1 MKAPTGTVNETAYQ
15 MLDPTAELAAERR
28 ARRTPP
34 ARLEDVTIGLL
45 SISKERSSEFLDTIE
60 RLLTKREFAV
70 ARFSKAT
77 HTKPAPEAIV
87 QAIVERC
94 GVVVVGLA
102 D

>member
-1 MKAPTGTVNETAYQ
+1 MNSYQ
-15 MLDPTAELAAERR
+15 MLDPTAEMAPERR
-28 ARRTPP
+28 ARRAPP

-45 SISKERSSEFLDTIE
+45 SISKERSNEFLDTIE
-60 RLLTKREFAV
+60 RLLTQREFSV

-77 HTKPAPEAIV
+77 HTKPAPESVV
-87 QAIVERC
+87 QAIVETC

>member
-1 MKAPTGTVNETAYQ
+1 M
-15 MLDPTAELAAERR
+15 
-28 ARRTPP
+28 
-34 ARLEDVTIGLL
+34 TIGLL

-60 RLLTKREFAV
+60 RLLTQRGFRV
-70 ARFSKAT
+70 ARFTKPT
-77 HTKPAPEAIV
+77 HTKPAPEAVV

>member
-1 MKAPTGTVNETAYQ
+1 MNEASYN
-15 MLDPTAELAAERR
+15 MLDPTAELAPGRR

-45 SISKERSSEFLDTIE
+45 SISKERSNEFLDTVE

-70 ARFSKAT
+70 ARFTKAT
-77 HTKPAPEAIV
+77 HTKPAHESVV

>member
-1 MKAPTGTVNETAYQ
+1 MNAPTYQ
-15 MLDPTAELAAERR
+15 MLDPTAELSAQRR
-28 ARRTPP
+28 ARLSPT

-60 RLLTKREFAV
+60 RLLAARGLAV
-70 ARFSKAT
+70 ARFTKAT
-77 HTKPAPEAIV
+77 HTKPAPEPIV

-94 GVVVVGLA
+94 DVVVVGLA

>member
-1 MKAPTGTVNETAYQ
+1 MNQTTYH
-15 MLDPTAELAAERR
+15 MLDPTAELSPEKRVRR
-28 ARRTPP
+28 PPP

-70 ARFSKAT
+70 ARFTKGT
-77 HTKPAPEAIV
+77 HTKPAPESVV
-87 QAIVERC
+87 QAIVESC

>member
-1 MKAPTGTVNETAYQ
+1 
-15 MLDPTAELAAERR
+15 MLDPTAELSPERR

-45 SISKERSSEFLDTIE
+45 SISKERSNEFLDTIE
-60 RLLTKREFAV
+60 RLLTQREFSV

-77 HTKPAPEAIV
+77 HTKPAPESVV
-87 QAIVERC
+87 QAIVESC
-94 GVVVVGLA
+94 GVVIVGLA

>member
-1 MKAPTGTVNETAYQ
+1 MNETTYH
-15 MLDPTAELAAERR
+15 MLDPTAQLSPQRRTRR
-28 ARRTPP
+28 APP

-45 SISKERSSEFLDTIE
+45 SISKERSNEFLDTLE
-60 RLLTKREFAV
+60 RLLTQREFSV
-70 ARFSKAT
+70 ARFTKAT
-77 HTKPAPEAIV
+77 HTKPAPEAVV

>member
-1 MKAPTGTVNETAYQ
+1 MNEHSYQ
-15 MLDPTAELAAERR
+15 MLDPTAELSPERR
-28 ARRTPP
+28 TRRTPP

-45 SISKERSSEFLDTIE
+45 SISKERSNEFLDTIE
-60 RLLTKREFAV
+60 RLLTQREFSV

-77 HTKPAPEAIV
+77 HTKPAPESVV